1 MDKQQL
7 LKGGRGKS
15 VPDGRKIK
23 FASFAAVLGVA
34 ILLSVPVFV
43 NYCLEGEELYFHLL
57 RIEGLKDGLL
67 SGQFPVRVQPNWL
80 EGRGY
85 PVSLFEG
92 DVFLLIPAFLR
103 MTGLSVQKAY
113 HIFLF
118 LINLATAWIGYACFR
133 GLFKGQGGQTPCKS
147 CGVGDEALTVTL
159 PASWMQGMI
168 AAMLYAGS
176 PYRIY
181 VMYGK
186 ADLGELLAMTFLP
199 MVFCGMLR
207 VLTTE
212 PEEKSFRSSWLLPA
226 VGLCAMFFSHI
237 TSFELAL
244 FLCALLCLAMGKTA
258 FIKKRLLIYLK
269 IFLATLTGCAW
280 MLIPFLDALLQ
291 KPYIRYAG
299 SKAIQS
305 TGTYLLDYFILFVK
319 AGTETDRS
327 VSGMQNAVPAGAGFT
342 VMVLLIAYLWIL
354 FTGRYRRER
363 KKCVLWRTA
372 SRVTI
377 VGAILLWMS
386 TVSFPWDIIRHNRL
400 LQILTA
406 GLNSPMELVPFVS
419 VCLIFVGIVVLNQV
433 QLSEKR
439 EIFLW
444 VLTGVAVLAVVS
456 IQYLTNDY
464 LETRLPVYIY
474 SSSDLDTNA
483 ILDGAYLPLDEATGG
498 PSYEENLADRLNTTV
513 WYWRL
518 SEVVSAAGWIGMAAY
533 AVTMSRKKQ
542 QEEEENVEAIGNP

>member
-7 LKGGRGKS
+7 FKGGQSKAAS
-15 VPDGRKIK
+15 DGRKIK

-67 SGQFPVRVQPNWL
+67 SGQFPVRIQPNWL

-103 MTGLSVQKAY
+103 MAGLSVQMSY
-113 HIFLF
+113 HIFLL
-118 LINLATAWIGYACFR
+118 LINLATVWIGYVCFR
-133 GLFKGQGGQTPCKS
+133 GLFDGQEVRLCKS
-147 CGVGDEALTVTL
+147 RGTEDEALTMSL
-159 PASWMQGMI
+159 PAGWLQGMI
-168 AAMLYAGS
+168 AAMLYACS

-199 MVFCGMLR
+199 MVFCGMIR
-207 VLTTE
+207 ILTVE
-212 PEEKSFRSSWLLPA
+212 ADEKLYRSVWLMPA

-237 TSFELAL
+237 TAFELAL
-244 FLCALLCLAMGKTA
+244 LLCALLCLAMGKAA
-258 FIKKRLLIYLK
+258 FAKKRLLTYLK
-269 IFLATLTGCAW
+269 IFLATVVGCAW
-280 MLIPFLDALLQ
+280 MFIPLLDALLQ

-305 TGTYLLDYFILFVK
+305 TGAYLLDYFILFAQ

-327 VSGMQNAVPAGAGFT
+327 VSGMQNAVPAGAGFM
-342 VMVLLIAYLWIL
+342 VMVLLIIYFWIL
-354 FTGRYRRER
+354 FTGRYRKER
-363 KKCVLWRTA
+363 QNSGLWRTA
-372 SRVTI
+372 LRVTI
-377 VGAILLWMS
+377 AGVILLWMS

-400 LQILTA
+400 IQILTA

-419 VCLIFVGIVVLNQV
+419 VCLVFTGIVALNEIQ
-433 QLSEKR
+433 QSEKR
-439 EIFLW
+439 EVSLW
-444 VLTGVAVLAVVS
+444 VLAGVVVLAVVS
-456 IQYLTNDY
+456 TQYLTNDY

-474 SSSDLDTNA
+474 NSSDLDTNA
-483 ILDGAYLPLDEATGG
+483 ILDGVYLPLDESTGG
-498 PSYEENLADRLNTTV
+498 PSYEENLADRLNTAA

-518 SEVVSAAGWIGMAAY
+518 SEAVSTTGWIGMAAY
-533 AVTMSRKKQ
+533 SVTISRKKL
-542 QEEEENVEAIGNP
+542 QEEEENVEEIGNP